1 MKFQIVLYDTYD
13 VYVEVELFDFVI
25 VSYWFA
31 FKNIKY

>member
-13 VYVEVELFDFVI
+13 VYVKVELIDFVI

-31 FKNIKY
+31 F